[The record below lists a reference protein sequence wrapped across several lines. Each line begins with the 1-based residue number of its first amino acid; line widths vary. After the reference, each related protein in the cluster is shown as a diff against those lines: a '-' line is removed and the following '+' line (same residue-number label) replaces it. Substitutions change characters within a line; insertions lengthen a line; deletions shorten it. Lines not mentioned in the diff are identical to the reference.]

1 MPRGTLILGKQTA
14 LDSQITKL
22 LKKNLIAFLQRE
34 QVIDAQ
40 QRTAFLRMRR
50 QSKQRQDEQKNADA

>member
-14 LDSQITKL
+14 LDSQITEL

-40 QRTAFLRMRR
+40 QRTPFLRMRR

>member
-14 LDSQITKL
+14 LDSQIAEL

>member
-14 LDSQITKL
+14 LDSQITEL
-22 LKKNLIAFLQRE
+22 FKKNLIAFLQRE

-40 QRTAFLRMRR
+40 QRAAFLRMRR

>member
-14 LDSQITKL
+14 LDSQITEL